1 MYYLLGGTGWATR
14 YCPWGT
20 GGAGGKGA
28 CGAHRLRHGG
38 ARGAWGGGLALLLR
52 VTTSSDRVIENAP
65 RSDSKRCARGLRS
78 TDKAGTRSE
87 APSNADLLA
96 GTKGTRSRR
105 IVRREPIQNG
115 SE

>member
-52 VTTSSDRVIENAP
+52 VAYFERQPSIERELTAT
-65 RSDSKRCARGLRS
+65 RSAVTGLRA
-78 TDKAGTRSE
+78 TDKANSQSETRS
-87 APSNADLLA
+87 NASLLA

-105 IVRREPIQNG
+105 IVRREAI
-115 SE
+115 